1 MVSSLLMIFWG
12 LLVQIAIFTMIQYEM
27 KQTKNLDK
35 RQLLQYGC
43 LFHIV
48 ISLMTDMFMLYV
60 ILIMPVTYL
69 NIAFNIIDRII
80 FAVTM
85 CFYVFMIPI
94 LLTLLY
100 HIVSKKETA
109 SRKLK
114 WIVSQKWFRF
124 VHLSWSTILL
134 SMITNVYILE
144 SFSSILK

>member
-12 LLVQIAIFTMIQYEM
+12 LLVQIAIFMMIQYEM

-35 RQLLQYGC
+35 RQLLRYGYV
-43 LFHIV
+43 FHIV

-60 ILIMPVTYL
+60 ILLMPVSYL
-69 NIAFNIIDRII
+69 NIVFSVIDRII

-85 CFYVFMIPI
+85 CFYVFMVPT
-94 LLTLLY
+94 LLTCLY
-100 HIVSKKETA
+100 HMMSKKEAA

-134 SMITNVYILE
+134 SMITNVYILD
-144 SFSSILK
+144 SFSSVLK